1 MLGCEV
7 AVRVQVVYSVQPL
20 GLDSPHSVLMRV
32 LRQDS
37 HVWVP
42 ESCGSFLG

>member
-7 AVRVQVVYSVQPL
+7 AVRVQVGYSVQPS
-20 GLDSPHSVLMRV
+20 GVDSPHSVLMRV

-42 ESCGSFLG
+42 GSCGSFSG